1 MTAPTV
7 GFRQLVLIL
16 VVLVLRCAPSF
27 ASEWRTVSLP
37 ARALNIM
44 ENNGSIWVCGADEL
58 IAVSADGGK
67 TWTTKHTV
75 KNGRL
80 LLSLGF
86 ADKQF
91 GYAAGT
97 GSTILITND
106 GGDTWNP
113 INVPSQT
120 VYQASFSDQKH
131 GIIQTPRTIYTT
143 IDGGANWNPVQIDLS
158 SEQLKG
164 FNYVLTVLAADGNH
178 MAIVLSEGNS
188 SANAYK
194 LLLTK
199 DGGSTW
205 NVSDIPSTG
214 LNRLVA
220 HDREYWFAGMEV
232 IEKDKPGGG
241 YGVPLVMHSPDG
253 EKWTHLTRWSKH
265 EFSECNSQGC
275 LYWDGAGVQLPPAT
289 PPKFWS
295 FAPEKA
301 VTAKWAIADGSICS
315 VGSDLRCT
323 SVTETQ
329 TMPPYLDTSSPI
341 PPPNA
346 APPLDAPTAQGLQC
360 LTCDFERIMVTP
372 DYQGVAEVEL
382 KLHIG
387 QNGLVEQAEIVRAT
401 NPGVGERLATS
412 ARNWIFLPFVKDGVV
427 HPAITNV
434 KLRVQA
440 IKSK

>member
-1 MTAPTV
+1 MTAPRV
-7 GFRQLVLIL
+7 RFRQLAIIV
-16 VVLVLRCAPSF
+16 VVLVLRCGPSF
-27 ASEWRTVSLP
+27 ASEWQTVSLP
-37 ARALNIM
+37 SRALNIV
-44 ENNGSIWVCGADEL
+44 ENNGSMWVCGADEL

-75 KNGRL
+75 KNGGL

-97 GSTILITND
+97 GSTMLITKD

-120 VYQASFSDQKH
+120 VYQASFSDEEH
-131 GIIQTPRTIYTT
+131 RIIQTPRTIYTT

-158 SEQLKG
+158 REELKG
-164 FNYVLTVLAADGNH
+164 FKYVLTVLAADANH

-205 NVSDIPSTG
+205 KVSDIPSTG

-220 HDREYWFAGMEV
+220 HGGEYWFAGGEV

-265 EFSECNSQGC
+265 DFSVCNSQGC

-289 PPKFWS
+289 PPKFFS
-295 FAPEKA
+295 FAPEKE
-301 VTAKWAIADGSICS
+301 VTAKWAIANGSICS
-315 VGSDLRCT
+315 VGADLRCAT
-323 SVTETQ
+323 MTETQ

-341 PPPNA
+341 PPPIA
-346 APPLDAPTAQGLQC
+346 APPLDAPPAQGLQC

-372 DYQGVAEVEL
+372 DYQGGVEVEI

-401 NPGVGERLATS
+401 NAGVGERIAMS
-412 ARNWIFLPFVKDGVV
+412 ARNWIFVPFVKDGVV

-440 IKSK
+440 IKSE

>member
-1 MTAPTV
+1 MP
-7 GFRQLVLIL
+7 GLKQLVLIL
-16 VVLVLRCAPSF
+16 LVLTLRCVPLP
-27 ASEWRTVSLP
+27 ASEWKTVSLSGRP
-37 ARALNIM
+37 LGIT

-67 TWTTKHTV
+67 TWTTKHNL
-75 KNGRL
+75 KNGGL

-86 ADKQF
+86 ADKEF
-91 GYAAGT
+91 GYAVGAGGT
-97 GSTILITND
+97 MLTTKD

-113 INVPSQT
+113 LNVPSQT
-120 VYQASFSDQKH
+120 IYQASFSDQKH

-143 IDGGANWNPVQIDLS
+143 IDGGTTWNPVQINLS
-158 SEQLKG
+158 SEELKG
-164 FNYVLTVLAADGNH
+164 FNYALTVLTADANH

-188 SANAYK
+188 PANAYK
-194 LLLTK
+194 LFLTK

-205 NVSDIPSTG
+205 NVSDIPSTR

-220 HDREYWFAGMEV
+220 HDGEYWFAGMEV

-241 YGVPLVMHSPDG
+241 YGVPLLMHSPDG
-253 EKWTHLTRWSKH
+253 EKWMHLTRWSKH

-289 PPKFWS
+289 PLKFWS

-301 VTAKWAIADGSICS
+301 VTAKWAIANGSICS
-315 VGSDLRCT
+315 VGSDLRCAT
-323 SVTETQ
+323 VTETQ
-329 TMPPYLDTSSPI
+329 TMPSYLDTSSPI
-341 PPPNA
+341 PPPIA
-346 APPLDAPTAQGLQC
+346 APPLDAPPAQGLQC
-360 LTCDFERIMVTP
+360 LSCDFERIMVTP

-401 NPGVGERLATS
+401 NPHVGERLATS
-412 ARNWIFLPFVKDGVV
+412 ARNWIFVPFVKDGVV